1 MKMPFMQL
9 DGDYNLDEL
18 IKENEKLIKE
28 LEEEEKEEK
37 DDSAQ

>member
-1 MKMPFMQL
+1 MPFMQL

-28 LEEEEKEEK
+28 LEEEKREKEK
-37 DDSAQ
+37 DDSAH

>member
-1 MKMPFMQL
+1 MPFMQL

-18 IKENEKLIKE
+18 IKENEKQIKE

-37 DDSAQ
+37 EDSAH